1 MPAVTQIPEFFPTE
15 FGTNWDH
22 LVQQKLS
29 KLKDYVLV
37 DQVRG
42 KEKSYNQVG
51 SVEMS
56 RVLVRA
62 GDTTITDTPLAK
74 RWLRPFP
81 HEKGDLLDQWDA
93 EYLGEIAL
101 PQSEILQAHAAAYAR
116 TCDRLIIEAAVGS
129 AFTGETGTNSVPLPS
144 SQKVAVDYVESGS
157 TANSGLTIAKLR
169 AAKFILDD
177 NEVDDEDQRIIALSA
192 KQLQDLLRTTEVT
205 SADYN
210 TVRALVAGQIDTFL
224 GFKFRR
230 VSKSFFAYNAGTGV
244 RNIVAYAKSGLRLT
258 DSGRRSYVDI
268 RPDKSH
274 ALQLR
279 TVASI
284 GAARMEEAKVV
295 EIACDEIL

>member
-1 MPAVTQIPEFFPTE
+1 MPAVTQVPEFFPTE
-15 FGTNWDH
+15 FGTNWEH

-29 KLKDYVLV
+29 RLKEFVSV
-37 DQVRG
+37 DTVRG

-51 SVEMS
+51 PVEMS

-62 GDTTITDTPLAK
+62 GDTNITDTPLAK

-81 HEKGDLLDQWDA
+81 HEKADLLDEWDA
-93 EYLGEIAL
+93 EYLGEISL
-101 PQSEILQAHAAAYAR
+101 PNSEILQAHAAAYAR
-116 TCDRLIIEAAVGS
+116 TCDRLIIEAAVGT
-129 AFTGETGTNSVPLPS
+129 AFTGETGTTSVPLPS
-144 SQKVAVDYVESGS
+144 SQKVAVDFVESGS

-169 AAKFILDD
+169 QAKFILDD
-177 NEVDDEDQRIIALSA
+177 ANVDEEEPRILALSA

-210 TVRALVAGQIDTFL
+210 TVKALVAGQINTFL
-224 GFKFRR
+224 GFTFRR
-230 VSKSFFAYNAGTGV
+230 VDKSFFATASGGLRY
-244 RNIVAYAKSGLRLT
+244 IVAYARSGIKLT

-268 RPDKSH
+268 RADKSH

-295 EIACDEIL
+295 EIACDEVL

>member
-29 KLKDYVLV
+29 KLKDYVMV
-37 DQVRG
+37 DSVKG
-42 KEKSYNQVG
+42 KEKAYNQVG

-116 TCDRLIIEAAVGS
+116 TCDRLIIEAAVGT
-129 AFTGETGTNSVPLPS
+129 AYTGETGTTATVLPS
-144 SQKVAVDYVESGS
+144 AQKVAVDYVESGS
-157 TANSGLTIAKLR
+157 TANSGLTVAKLR
-169 AAKFILDD
+169 AAKYILDD
-177 NEVDDEDQRIIALSA
+177 NEVDDEDPRIIAVSA

-210 TVRALVAGQIDTFL
+210 TVKALVAGQVDSFL

-230 VSKSFFAYNAGTGV
+230 VSKSFFEYASGTGI
-244 RNIVAYAKSGLRLT
+244 RKIVAYAKSGLRLT

-268 RPDKSH
+268 RADKSH

-295 EIACDEIL
+295 EIACDEVL

>member
-1 MPAVTQIPEFFPTE
+1 MPAVTQVPEFFPTE
-15 FGTNWDH
+15 FGTNWEH
-22 LVQQKLS
+22 LVQQKLA
-29 KLKDYVLV
+29 KLKEYVSV
-37 DQVRG
+37 DTVRG

-51 SVEMS
+51 PVEMS

-81 HEKGDLLDQWDA
+81 HEKGDLLDEWDS

-116 TCDRLIIEAAVGS
+116 TCDRLIVEAAVGT
-129 AFTGETGTNSVPLPS
+129 AYTGETGTTATVLPS
-144 SQKVAVDYVESGS
+144 AQKVGVDYVESGS
-157 TANSGLTIAKLR
+157 PATSGLTIAKLR

-177 NEVDDEDQRIIALSA
+177 GEVDDEDPRIIALSA

-210 TVRALVAGQIDTFL
+210 TVKALVAGQIDTFL

-230 VSKSFFAYNAGTGV
+230 VSKSFFATASGGLRY
-244 RNIVAYAKSGLRLT
+244 IVAYAKSGIKLT
-258 DSGRRSYVDI
+258 DSGRKSYVDI
-268 RPDKSH
+268 RADKSH

-284 GAARMEEAKVV
+284 GATRMEEAKVV
-295 EIACDEIL
+295 EIACDEVL